1 MSWREAQ
8 EEAQRWFD
16 KIRLTELVKQGQ
28 PVDLRP
34 FADLLHAEGNFRS
47 MVLNAA
53 DRKLRKKNIS
63 AYLPGE

>member
-8 EEAQRWFD
+8 NEAQRWLD
-16 KIRLTELVKQGQ
+16 KARLTELVKQGE

-34 FADLLHAEGNFRS
+34 FADLLQAQGNFRT
-47 MVLNAA
+47 MVLDAV
-53 DRKLRKKNIS
+53 RRQLRKKRIS